1 MWLLYYY
8 MLDEYSQF
16 MNKRYRILKGQSRMN
31 HPDNWSSFGYTRH
44 RAHANNIKHKTEHS
58 KIATRSPPKN
68 PIKLEI
74 TQRKKFYK

>member
-1 MWLLYYY
+1 LA
-8 MLDEYSQF
+8 
-16 MNKRYRILKGQSRMN
+16 
-31 HPDNWSSFGYTRH
+31 SFGYTRH

-58 KIATRSPPKN
+58 GIATRSPPKN